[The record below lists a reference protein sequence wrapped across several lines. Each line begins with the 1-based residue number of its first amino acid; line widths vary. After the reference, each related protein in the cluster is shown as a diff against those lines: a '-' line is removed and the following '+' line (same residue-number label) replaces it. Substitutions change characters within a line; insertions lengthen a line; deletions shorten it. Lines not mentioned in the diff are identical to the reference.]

1 MPLVRRI
8 RRSED
13 FRANRLPTMPESDD
27 DFRRKILHRIV
38 GFVRK
43 RARRCCYV
51 LHGVGSA
58 EINSLRRNQ
67 KEIPFTVHVLQTVS
81 FQDAFE
87 TAVPNDILKLNSMR
101 FVRFEVQI
109 KLRFLRELAKEI
121 I

>member
-1 MPLVRRI
+1 
-8 RRSED
+8 
-13 FRANRLPTMPESDD
+13 MPESDD

-58 EINSLRRNQ
+58 EINFLRRNQ

-87 TAVPNDILKLNSMR
+87 TAFLNDILKLDLMQ
-101 FVRFEVQI
+101 FVRSKFKSNYDSFES
-109 KLRFLRELAKEI
+109 LRKKSFKVKF
-121 I
+121 